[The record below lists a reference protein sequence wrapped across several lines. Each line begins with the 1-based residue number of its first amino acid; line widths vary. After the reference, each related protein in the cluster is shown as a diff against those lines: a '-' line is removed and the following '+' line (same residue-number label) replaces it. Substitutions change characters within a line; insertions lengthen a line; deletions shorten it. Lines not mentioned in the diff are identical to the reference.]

1 MKHYIVRRLLATV
14 VTLVGIIVAAFFILN
29 LAGDPTTGLLGE
41 NATPEDIARL
51 RHLMGFDRPLWQQ
64 FTSFVWQAVHGD
76 FGKSFYYRLPA
87 MSIVLERVPA
97 TFDLMLVAL
106 AVTVAIAFPL
116 GMVAAHRRGSFVDS
130 AATAIGAFGQA
141 VPGFFLA
148 ILLIYAFSVK
158 LKWLPAFGRED
169 WRSYLM
175 PALVLGVYGAAPLT
189 RLLRSTLQDV
199 LTQDYIRTA
208 QAKGLSPRKVLLR
221 HALRNALIPTVT
233 LLGMQIGV
241 LLGGSVITETVFA
254 WPGMGRLL
262 AQSIL
267 QRDYPVVQAAV
278 TLTGLIFLGINLV
291 VDLLYGWIDP
301 RIRY

>member
-1 MKHYIVRRLLATV
+1 MKHYIIRRLLATA
-14 VTLVGIIVAAFFILN
+14 VTLVGIIVAAFFILR
-29 LAGDPTTGLLGE
+29 LAGDPTTALLGE
-41 NATPEDIARL
+41 SATPEDIARL
-51 RHLMGFDRPLWQQ
+51 RHLMGFDQPLWQQ
-64 FTSFVWQAVHGD
+64 FTSFVWQAAHGD
-76 FGKSFYYRLPA
+76 FGTSFYYRLPA

-97 TFDLMLVAL
+97 TFDLMLAAM
-106 AVTVAIAFPL
+106 AVTAAIAFPL
-116 GMVAAHRRGSFVDS
+116 GMVAAYRRGSFVDS

-141 VPGFFLA
+141 IPGFFLA

-175 PALVLGVYGAAPLT
+175 PAVVLAVYGAAPLI

-208 QAKGLSPRKVLLR
+208 RAKGLSPAKVLLR
-221 HALRNALIPTVT
+221 HALRNALIPIVT
-233 LLGMQIGV
+233 LLGMQVGV

-262 AQSIL
+262 VQSIV

-278 TLTGLIFLGINLV
+278 TLTGLVFLGINLF